1 MNGVA
6 SDRIFLAKLCSLWDL
21 ISQLGPGPGSG
32 GTACLLH
39 SGEAPQLRLSWE
51 MPGLTAASEALGPG
65 RPLPA
70 AP

>member
-21 ISQLGPGPGSG
+21 SSQLGPGPGSG